1 VTTQCELLGVARAT
15 VYYKPVPTCQEDL
28 LLMKLI
34 DAQFTETPFY
44 GRRRMTVCLSKKVG
58 YAVNVKHVRRLMVKM
73 GLQAIY
79 PKPNTSKAHP
89 AHKKYPYLLRDFIVT
104 GKEQVWSTDITY
116 VRLEKGFA
124 YLVAI
129 IDWHSRYVLSWRL
142 SNTLDTDFCLMAL
155 EEALALGKPAIFN
168 TDQGCQFTSALWTG
182 RLIEAGISISMDGRG
197 RALDNIFVERLWRS
211 VKYENIYPSAYRT
224 MGEAEEGLKRYFE
237 FYNNERP
244 HQSLDYETPWAVH
257 YTEGIGERKGMT
269 VSRTRLEEDFL
280 RFPVFLS

>member
-1 VTTQCELLGVARAT
+1 ME
-15 VYYKPVPTCQEDL
+15 
-28 LLMKLI
+28 LI

-44 GRRRMTVCLSKKVG
+44 GRRRMAVWLSKKVG

-89 AHKKYPYLLRDFIVT
+89 AHKKYPYLLRDFTIT

-155 EEALALGKPAIFN
+155 DEALTRGTPSIFN
-168 TDQGCQFTSALWTG
+168 TDQGCQFTSALWTD

-211 VKYENIYPSAYRT
+211 VKYEKIYPSAYRT

-257 YTEGIGERKGMT
+257 HTEGVGERKGMT
-269 VSRTRLEEDFL
+269 VSRTRREEDLL
-280 RFPVFLS
+280 RIPIFLS

>member
-1 VTTQCELLGVARAT
+1 
-15 VYYKPVPTCQEDL
+15 
-28 LLMKLI
+28 MKLI

-44 GRRRMTVCLSKKVG
+44 GRRRMAVWLSKEVS
-58 YAVNVKHVRRLMVKM
+58 YAVNVKHVRRLMVEM

-89 AHKKYPYLLRDFIVT
+89 AHKKYPYLLRDFTIT

-155 EEALALGKPAIFN
+155 DEALALGTPAIFN
-168 TDQGCQFTSALWTG
+168 TDQGCQFTSAIWTS

-211 VKYENIYPSAYRT
+211 VKYENIYPVRHDKGA
-224 MGEAEEGLKRYFE
+224 K
-237 FYNNERP
+237 P
-244 HQSLDYETPWAVH
+244 
-257 YTEGIGERKGMT
+257 IG
-269 VSRTRLEEDFL
+269 
-280 RFPVFLS
+280 

>member
-1 VTTQCELLGVARAT
+1 
-15 VYYKPVPTCQEDL
+15 
-28 LLMKLI
+28 MKLI

-44 GRRRMTVCLSKKVG
+44 GRRRMAVWLSKQVG
-58 YAVNVKHVRRLMVKM
+58 CAVNVKRVSRLMAEM

-89 AHKKYPYLLRDFIVT
+89 AHKKYPYLLRDFTIT
-104 GKEQVWSTDITY
+104 DKDQVWSTDITY

-155 EEALALGKPAIFN
+155 DEALRHGTPSIFN
-168 TDQGCQFTSALWTG
+168 TDQGCQFTSALWTD
-182 RLIEAGISISMDGRG
+182 RLTEAGISISMDGRG
-197 RALDNIFVERLWRS
+197 RALDNIFVERLWRI
-211 VKYENIYPSAYRT
+211 VKYENIYPNAYRT
-224 MGEAEEGLKRYFE
+224 MGEAQEGLKKYFE

-257 YTEGIGERKGMT
+257 HTEEVIERKGMT
-269 VSRTRLEEDFL
+269 VSRTRREEDLL
-280 RFPVFLS
+280 RNSIFLS